1 LVDLNKQINT
11 NYMKNNYFKN
21 KKILVTGGAGFL
33 GSKVVATLIKSGA
46 DKKNIFVP
54 RSNKQDL
61 RDPKEC
67 MRAVKNKDIVIHCAA
82 TVGGIE
88 FNKKHPAT
96 IFFNNMAMG
105 LHLMDESCKA
115 GVKKFVMIGTV
126 CEYPKVTA
134 VPFKE
139 EDLWLGYPEES
150 NGAYGMS
157 KKAILVQGQAY
168 KEEYGLN
175 VIHLLLENLY
185 GPGDN
190 FNPIS
195 SHVIP
200 ALIRKVEIAKE
211 KKEPIVVWGSG
222 KATRE
227 FLYADDAAEAIVLAT
242 QRYNQPNPVNIGSGQ
257 EISIKKLVTLICQKM
272 DYKGQIIWDKEKPDG
287 QLRRAIDITKAK
299 NEFGFNAK
307 TDFKTGLTKTIHW
320 YLKNKDTI

>member
-1 LVDLNKQINT
+1 MKDKNFL
-11 NYMKNNYFKN
+11 KNNLPIELKA

-33 GSKVVATLIKSGA
+33 GSKVVAALIKSGA
-46 DKKNIFVP
+46 SKQNIFVS

-61 RDPKEC
+61 RVPENC
-67 MRAVKNKDIVIHCAA
+67 IQAVKNKDIVIHCAA

-105 LHLMDESCKA
+105 LHLIDAAHKA
-115 GVKKFVMIGTV
+115 GVKKFVMIGSV
-126 CEYPKVTA
+126 CEYPKITA

-150 NGAYGMS
+150 NGAYGLS
-157 KKAILVQGQAY
+157 KKSILVQGQAY
-168 KEEYGLN
+168 REEYGFN

-190 FNPIS
+190 FNPAS

-200 ALIRKVEIAKE
+200 ALIKKVAEAKQNNQ
-211 KKEPIVVWGSG
+211 PVSVWGSG

-227 FLYADDAAEAIVLAT
+227 FLYANDAAKAIVLAT
-242 QRYNQPNPVNIGSGQ
+242 QKYDSAEPINIGSGQ
-257 EISIKKLVTLICQKM
+257 E
-272 DYKGQIIWDKEKPDG
+272 
-287 QLRRAIDITKAK
+287 
-299 NEFGFNAK
+299 
-307 TDFKTGLTKTIHW
+307 
-320 YLKNKDTI
+320 